1 MLFNSVIPP
10 TPVIV
15 TCWPSLN
22 LFADV
27 ITIGSACVAP
37 VIVALSVVDTD
48 WTVAVAPEVLP
59 VTVSPV
65 VNACAVLMFKCVNKT
80 ISKR

>member
-1 MLFNSVIPP
+1 MFNSVIPP

-22 LFADV
+22 LFEDV
-27 ITIGSACVAP
+27 ITQGLAFVAA

-48 WTVAVAPEVLP
+48 CTVAVAPEVPP

-65 VNACAVLMFKCVNKT
+65 VNACAVLIFKWVNKT